1 MKQTLSLSIN
11 LMYSEI
17 LKVLTY
23 VIYIIYFLES
33 ASTNFKND
41 KVNILLKSDT
51 NNEGC
56 VNWF

>member
-1 MKQTLSLSIN
+1 MKQTLSLLKN

>member
-1 MKQTLSLSIN
+1 MKQTLSLLIN

>member
-1 MKQTLSLSIN
+1 MKQTLSLVIN

>member
-1 MKQTLSLSIN
+1 MKQTLSLLIN

-33 ASTNFKND
+33 ASTNFKNN

>member
-33 ASTNFKND
+33 ASTNFKNN

>member
-1 MKQTLSLSIN
+1 MKQTLSLLKN
-11 LMYSEI
+11 LMYSFEVSNI
-17 LKVLTY
+17 CN
-23 VIYIIYFLES
+23 IYIIYFLES

>member
-1 MKQTLSLSIN
+1 
-11 LMYSEI
+11 MYSEI

-23 VIYIIYFLES
+23 VIYIIYILES